1 MQLDHNYDR
10 NATSGELTAGD
21 YKYKDNYTAYSE
33 PFTGEVFD
41 CEVLLAQL
49 QVHER
54 QSKKGG
60 TYSQEQLTLVL
71 KIKEHY
77 WIRVNLKGAF
87 VGKDGKTGR
96 NPVQLHDFLCL
107 ADRQHKDC
115 LADAQVYTFD
125 DGTTSTSFPHLYG
138 MKFKLAIATVGE
150 FKGYDVNSF
159 YFYDVSG
166 KSAVELE
173 LGSNEIVDLKNMVN
187 ELRAKRE
194 EYLNMFRE
202 AGAKQDTY
210 GNQTAQPTQAPQP
223 EPNPYV
229 NTASQEFANSD
240 IPF

>member
-10 NATSGELTAGD
+10 NAVNNDMSSGD
-21 YKYKDNYTAYSE
+21 FKYKENYTAYSE

-49 QVHER
+49 AVHER
-54 QSKKGG
+54 TSKKGG
-60 TYSQEQLTLVL
+60 TYQQETLSLVL
-71 KIKEHY
+71 KIKEKF
-77 WIRVNLKGAF
+77 WIRVNIKGAF
-87 VGKDGKTGR
+87 INKDGTSGR

-115 LADAQVYTFD
+115 LADASTHTFD
-125 DGTTSTSFPHLYG
+125 DGTTSTSYPHLYG
-138 MKFKLAIATVGE
+138 LKFKLAIATVGE

-159 YFYDVSG
+159 YFYDISG

-173 LGSNEIVDLKNMVN
+173 TGSSTIMDLKNKLA
-187 ELRAKRE
+187 ELQQQRNDF
-194 EYLNMFRE
+194 LTQFRE

-210 GNQTAQPTQAPQP
+210 GNQVAQALAPQ
-223 EPNPYV
+223 EPNAY
-229 NTASQEFANSD
+229 NNNASMSFANED